1 MAQVDTVL
9 RDFILNVLSDEEFQ
23 KLAEKDGNQ
32 LYFTDLIEYYTK
44 EEARALMTL
53 FRGQFANWESVPT
66 SIADYASD
74 FAGSKTPTQNNFMVV
89 KDASGYAADACDILS
104 HVQSTGTQYINLGII
119 PTIGIK
125 YVVSFQAS
133 ETTSGTIFG
142 TDSCDMHVYQGDK
155 NPVTEVNIGTSTLN
169 TIGVSS
175 GFDINYELTVK
186 EKGVVSKASNITL
199 SNPYSGD
206 LPTTEMYLFAKNTA
220 DVATDFSAC
229 IVKGFKVYEGE
240 TLLMDLAPARRV
252 LDGAIGFVDITTN
265 IFYENLGA
273 DPLIA
278 GNVVSGG
285 ETPTDTT
292 GSWLFIYNGKWND
305 NGKSGWT
312 PAFALGGSGGGS
324 MPDRYV
330 ESINGWT
337 GNVFLG
343 AHEIGTYTSDEID
356 EKIAEAPASFPILF
370 HTWSDCIMNNQS
382 WLRADTFSWHSGDVY
397 VAAYNRLV
405 DGVMRPTMYA
415 WSSSTYT
422 FYTLTDVPAIGD
434 DVYFVN
440 KNYGTTKVLSVSND
454 TITFEHHR
462 TGETTTATRNP
473 SSDTNALA
481 YGLNKSTETIGGV
494 TITYYRS
501 EDGRKICLPDQE
513 SNLLTLY
520 NSTGVAWYYIL
531 DTENKRFKLP
541 RTKYGFTGLRDSVGG
556 YVSAGLPNITAGLN
570 NTTWTGTA
578 IAEGAFSSIGVS
590 PSGITPTTG
599 NGGGG
604 WQIGFDASRSS
615 SIYGNSDTV
624 QPPAT
629 QMYLYFYVGNFEQ
642 SAIEQTAGLNAELFN
657 DKADVNLNNTPF
669 ALLDNDGGT
678 LKWNGVNV
686 IAPAG
691 IVSAFAGKTA
701 PSGWLKCDGSAISR
715 TLYADLFAAIGTQYG
730 AGDGVTTFNLPTQ
743 SVLPLGSEA
752 PVAIYGNG
760 KSLTLISKDNTPV
773 SLLGGLRNG
782 EYQGYAGVGAYTG
795 ITTPGTPQVPV
806 NPGVDNSTLGL
817 STDPTISGIS
827 GRAVLTQ
834 STGGQAIACIKY

>member
-9 RDFILNVLSDEEFQ
+9 KDFILNVLSDEEFQ
-23 KLAEKDGNQ
+23 KLTTKDGNQ

-74 FAGSKTPTQNNFMVV
+74 FSGSKTPTQNNIMVV
-89 KDASGYAADACDILS
+89 KDASGYATDACDILS

-119 PTIGIK
+119 PTVGMK
-125 YVVSFQAS
+125 YVASFQAS
-133 ETTSGTIFG
+133 NSTTGTIFG
-142 TDSCDMHVYQGDK
+142 TDRCDMHVYQGEK
-155 NPVTEVNIGTSTLN
+155 NPVTEINIGTSTLN

-206 LPTTEMYLFAKNTA
+206 LPTTEMYLLAKNTA
-220 DVATDFSAC
+220 DNATNFSAC

-240 TLLMDLAPARRV
+240 TLLMDLVPARRV
-252 LDGAIGFVDITTN
+252 LDGAIGFMDVTTN

-278 GNVVSGG
+278 GDVVSGG
-285 ETPTDTT
+285 ETPTDIN
-292 GSWLFIYNGKWND
+292 GSWLFIYNGKWNE

-356 EKIAEAPASFPILF
+356 EKIAEAPEILPILF

-405 DGVMRPTMYA
+405 DGIMRPTMYA

-531 DTENKRFKLP
+531 DTENKQFKLP
-541 RTKYGFTGLRDSVGG
+541 RTKFGFTGLRDSVGG
-556 YVSAGLPNITAGLN
+556 YVEAGLPNITGQMKGGLRCYETN
-570 NTTWTGTA
+570 
-578 IAEGAFSSIGVS
+578 GAFKTLSNYNKAPNDYDYGSVES
-590 PSGITPTTG
+590 VE
-599 NGGGG
+599 
-604 WQIGFDASRSS
+604 FDASRSS
-615 SIYGNSDTV
+615 SVYGNSNTV

-642 SAIEQTAGLNAELFN
+642 SAVEQTAGLNTELFN
-657 DKADVNLNNTPF
+657 GKADVNLNNTPF
-669 ALLDNDGGT
+669 ASLDNDGGT
-678 LKWNGVNV
+678 LKWNGASI

-701 PSGWLKCDGSAISR
+701 PSGWLKCDGSAVSR
-715 TLYADLFAAIGTQYG
+715 TTYATLFAAIGTLYG
-730 AGDGVTTFNLPTQ
+730 AGDGSTTFNLPNLIGRVPFGMDGNYVGQTTNG
-743 SVLPLGSEA
+743 VLPNITGNLNGISEEFA
-752 PVAIYGNG
+752 QMGTASGAFRKENNITQNSPTFSGNGNSGVVSFNASRSNSMYGNG
-760 KSLTLISKDNTPV
+760 WFS
-773 SLLGGLRNG
+773 G
-782 EYQGYAGVGAYTG
+782 ERVVPSSVGMTY
-795 ITTPGTPQVPV
+795 
-806 NPGVDNSTLGL
+806 
-817 STDPTISGIS
+817 
-827 GRAVLTQ
+827 
-834 STGGQAIACIKY
+834 CIKY